1 MTVEVTIVSLAG
13 ESLRA
18 LALASLPDLPG
29 PIQLR
34 ARAIVDED
42 VRCQF
47 ILCHKAVL
55 LLARRANGGR
65 AVALSHSPS
74 GKPRLTPGPHLS
86 LSRASGYAAIAF
98 CQAQEIGID
107 IADAASERGWMS
119 ASRYPGLADRL
130 RRQGGTGKREVL
142 RAWTEL
148 EAVAKL
154 WQEPMQRLLD
164 GHLPLPSALAVL
176 SGHGLLLTVATAR
189 EAVIELSS
197 ARWTDDGDLHVAS
210 LCRVM
215 SSVGGKANCEVEFPS
230 LA

>member
-1 MTVEVTIVSLAG
+1 MTVEVTIVPLAG
-13 ESLRA
+13 EPLRA
-18 LALASLPDLPG
+18 LALASLLHLPG
-29 PIQLR
+29 QIQLR
-34 ARAIVDED
+34 ARAIIDEN

-47 ILCHKAVL
+47 ILCQKAVF

-74 GKPRLTPGPHLS
+74 GKPRVSPGPHLS
-86 LSRASGYAAIAF
+86 LSRTAGYAAIAF
-98 CQAQEIGID
+98 CQAHEIGID
-107 IADAASERGWMS
+107 IADAAAERDWMS

-130 RRQGGTGKREVL
+130 RRQGGTGKLEVL

-154 WQEPMQRLLD
+154 WQEPMQRLLY

-176 SGHGLLLTVATAR
+176 SGHGLLLTLASPH
-189 EAVIELSS
+189 EALIELSS
-197 ARWTDDGDLHVAS
+197 ARWTADGDLRVAS
-210 LCRVM
+210 LCQVR
-215 SSVGGKANCEVEFPS
+215 STVGSKGILEIECPS